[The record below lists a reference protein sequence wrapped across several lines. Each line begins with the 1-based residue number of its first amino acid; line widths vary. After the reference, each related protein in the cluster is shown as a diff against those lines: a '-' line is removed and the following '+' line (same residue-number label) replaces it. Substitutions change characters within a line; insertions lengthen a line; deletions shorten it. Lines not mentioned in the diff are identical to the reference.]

1 MTRAAWMPGLLAVA
15 LLAPAEGRATDGT
28 GWGGR
33 PEVGPA
39 DLRAFEA
46 ASRHLRDG
54 IGQAGVRPRKTVRQ
68 WRLAFASP
76 RAGLFPWDDYYAQ
89 RGTAF
94 SGEVSVDPATSLIRA
109 TVRVDGRVLGDGH
122 ENLYFLTFL
131 PVTAVTDPGGDPVS
145 FEETWSSGVKLT
157 RIPLAEPPADQTPF
171 SYVFTLEGTPD
182 CEFASAFTVNLC
194 AFGDITYLAMD
205 VVLPGSLM
213 GDFATLDLQVTV
225 PEGLVVT
232 SSGVT
237 VSVVPSPTPGLEV
250 HHVVQDFPTDSHSLV
265 VAPFQAS
272 SIPYGDKWVG
282 TYTMAGTLVGQ
293 VVPKVLSDMRDIL
306 TFYSD
311 RYGEF
316 LFPKMEASQVTDDA
330 GAAFGWPALLWVPE
344 AMFLM
349 GAGGGGGGHWGEEQ
363 RTALFAHEL
372 GHQWFPDLIK
382 NNDAWG
388 AWLSEGFAEFS
399 SVYFMSSLSD
409 ESYLQ
414 GTFESYGMMY
424 RYFVPAYLDY
434 GLTSQES
441 QYVSDGMTYQIVTYY
456 KGAVVVNMIRKVLGD
471 QKFLQALR
479 NLYADLAGKEA
490 WYDTA
495 ILQTYFEEAYGDS
508 LSWLFDAWVYGKGYP
523 IYTVDVTRVS
533 PGEDGKNRVRVR
545 VRRSSNIPGQA
556 FSGPTGFLVV
566 TDQGE
571 EPHTEWVDQDDLTFE
586 WPHDGRLVK
595 VRFDPERV
603 FIKRVDPGLDGD
615 MDLSGEV
622 DGVDLLY
629 TAWAQ
634 NGQIGQSF
642 NFLPY
647 VDFDANGVVDPADLD
662 RVLTNFGRT
671 SGEVVP

>member
-1 MTRAAWMPGLLAVA
+1 MKRLAWMFGLMAVA
-15 LLAPAEGRATDGT
+15 WLVPSAGTAT
-28 GWGGR
+28 
-33 PEVGPA
+33 EVGPA

-46 ASRHLRDG
+46 ATRGLWERVG
-54 IGQAGVRPRKTVRQ
+54 RAGVRPVKSVRE
-68 WRLAFASP
+68 WRLQVAREMAS
-76 RAGLFPWDDYYAQ
+76 LFPWDDYYAQ

-94 SGEVSVDPATSLIRA
+94 SGEISVDPAASLIRA
-109 TVRVDGRVLGDGH
+109 TIRVDGRILGDGH
-122 ENLYFLTFL
+122 ESLYFLTFL
-131 PVTAVTDPGGDPVS
+131 PVTAVADPDGNPVP
-145 FEETWSSGVKLT
+145 FEETWYSGVKLT
-157 RIPLAEPPADQTPF
+157 RILLADPPADQSPL
-171 SYVFTLEGTPD
+171 SYVFTMEGTPE
-182 CEFASAFTVNLC
+182 CEYSSAFTVNLC
-194 AFGDITYLAMD
+194 AFGEITYLAMD
-205 VVLPGSLM
+205 LVLPGSLM

-232 SSGVT
+232 SSGV
-237 VSVVPSPTPGLEV
+237 VASIAPAATPGQEV
-250 HHVVQDFPTDSHSLV
+250 HHVVQDFPTEAHSMV
-265 VAPFQAS
+265 IAPFQAS
-272 SIPYGDKWVG
+272 KVPYGDKWVG
-282 TYTMAGTLVGQ
+282 TFTMPGTLVGQ
-293 VVPKVLSDMRDIL
+293 IVPKVLWDMRDIL

-349 GAGGGGGGHWGEEQ
+349 GAGGGGGGHWGEDQ

-372 GHQWFPDLIK
+372 GHQWFPDILK

-399 SVYFMSSLSD
+399 SIYFMSSLSD

-424 RYFVPAYLDY
+424 RYFVPAYMDY
-434 GLTSQES
+434 GLTSKES
-441 QYVSDGMTYQIVTYY
+441 QYVYDGMTYQIVTYY
-456 KGAVVVNMIRKVLGD
+456 KGAVVANTIRKVLGD
-471 QKFLQALR
+471 EKFLQALR
-479 NLYADLAGKEA
+479 SLYADYAGKEA

-495 ILQTYFEEAYGDS
+495 ILQAYFEAAHGDS

-523 IYTVDVTRVS
+523 IYTVDVVRVP

-545 VRRSSNIPGQA
+545 VRRFSNIQGQK
-556 FSGPTGFLVV
+556 FSGPIGFTVV

-571 EPHTEWVDQDDLTFE
+571 EPHTEWVGQDDVSFE
-586 WPHDGRLVK
+586 WAHDGRLVK

-629 TAWAQ
+629 AAWAQ

-647 VDFDANGVVDPADLD
+647 VDFDANGVVDQTDLD
-662 RVLTNFGRT
+662 RVGSNFGRT
-671 SGEVVP
+671 AEEVQP